1 MAMTSPV
8 PASLGLSPDEVAVV
22 LEAAAMAP
30 SVHNSQPWRFRVLPD
45 RIELHADPARRLPA
59 TDPDDKEL
67 RLACGAALTNLR
79 IALEALGIRP
89 LVTLLPRNAGPDS
102 LATVRR
108 GGHVTPSDHL
118 LDLRRA
124 IPARHTNRK
133 PFQDIPVT
141 RPQLNQL
148 VRAAQTER
156 SWLYPITDRAQQSR
170 LHALVIRAH
179 QIQLANVEFRA
190 ELERWSGHD
199 GERRDGVPARAAG
212 PAPEPQD
219 RWVLRDFS
227 GGQARERLPG
237 KDFEHDPLIAVV
249 CSYYEGMLAELHA
262 GQAMQRVLL
271 TATTLGLS
279 ASFIAQ
285 PVEVL
290 TCREE
295 LRHLL
300 GAGITAQTILRVGHG
315 SPVAPTPRRPVA
327 DLLIDAEHLLP
338 GGTP

>member
-1 MAMTSPV
+1 MTSPV
-8 PASLGLSPDEVAVV
+8 PASLGLSPDEVATV
-22 LEAAAMAP
+22 LDAAAMAP

-45 RIELHADPARRLPA
+45 RIELHADATRRLPA
-59 TDPDDKEL
+59 ADPDDKEL
-67 RLACGAALTNLR
+67 RLACGASLANLR
-79 IALEALGIRP
+79 ISLEALGVRP
-89 LVTLLPRNAGPDS
+89 MVTLLPHAAGPHA
-102 LATVRR
+102 LAVVRR
-108 GGHVTPSDHL
+108 GGHVTPSDHV

-124 IPARHTNRK
+124 IPSRHTNRK
-133 PFQDIPVT
+133 PFRDVPVT
-141 RPQLNQL
+141 AAEVNHL

-156 SWLYPITDRAQQSR
+156 SWLHPITDPSQRSR
-170 LHALVIRAH
+170 LHALVARAH
-179 QIQLANVEFRA
+179 QIQLGNLEFRA
-190 ELERWSGHD
+190 ELERWSGHG
-199 GERRDGVPARAAG
+199 GERRDGVPALAAG
-212 PAPEPQD
+212 PAYEPQD

-227 GGQARERLPG
+227 GGQARERVPG
-237 KDFEHDPLIAVV
+237 KDFEREPLIAVV
-249 CSYYEGMLAELHA
+249 CSYYEGALAELHA

-285 PVEVL
+285 PIEVPS
-290 TCREE
+290 CREE

-327 DLLIDAEHLLP
+327 ELLIDAAHMLP